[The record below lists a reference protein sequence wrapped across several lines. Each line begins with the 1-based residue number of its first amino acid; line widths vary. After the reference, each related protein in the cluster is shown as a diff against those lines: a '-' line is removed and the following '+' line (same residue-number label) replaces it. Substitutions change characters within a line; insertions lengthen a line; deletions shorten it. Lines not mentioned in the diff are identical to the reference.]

1 MVKGKE
7 FCFGC
12 SALPENRQRG
22 FLLVLCGAVSQS
34 KLKKE
39 IADHIT
45 FINSPLGLLP
55 EPKFSALGRRQGLS
69 KFVLKGDRRWV
80 MVNGVNLDGENGNIC
95 AGIWG
100 IYRLAGCEN
109 PQTRHPRP

>member
-1 MVKGKE
+1 
-7 FCFGC
+7 
-12 SALPENRQRG
+12 
-22 FLLVLCGAVSQS
+22 
-34 KLKKE
+34 
-39 IADHIT
+39 
-45 FINSPLGLLP
+45 
-55 EPKFSALGRRQGLS
+55 
-69 KFVLKGDRRWV
+69 